1 MLCSETRRKKL
12 SVHRPYFPASQEP
25 LLCPLD
31 LRRRHPV
38 WRPTALWLLL
48 SFPGTLPSGRLSFH
62 KNFAG

>member
-1 MLCSETRRKKL
+1 MFRNQKKEDLCAPAL
-12 SVHRPYFPASQEP
+12 FPASQEP

-38 WRPTALWLLL
+38 WRPTALWLLP
-48 SFPGTLPSGRLSFH
+48 SFPGTLPSGRLSLY